1 MRFAF
6 PMPAYH
12 MHSRSG
18 ACGFPLVLL
27 QAIQGTQFWR
37 TVGVMSANNGCA
49 RDVALRV
56 FLCSTGILVS
66 GSSPTRVISTAAE
79 RLPRGLYKSGE
90 GRRSVSSP

>member
-49 RDVALRV
+49 RDVGCQVAGQKRDHARDL
-56 FLCSTGILVS
+56 LGLAH
-66 GSSPTRVISTAAE
+66 AAE
-79 RLPRGLYKSGE
+79 HR
-90 GRRSVSSP
+90 